1 MSAAIY
7 AIIKCDTVDILGTW
21 LGPKRRGPAW
31 RALRHRVHP
40 PSMSSRLSCVW
51 STNKRNERNGRRL
64 RVAARE
70 VKAVSHPATC
80 IRGTTLISKPRRCFV
95 FTASSARSQAPD
107 AVLTDELR

>member
-21 LGPKRRGPAW
+21 LGPNRRGPAW

-40 PSMSSRLSCVW
+40 PPMSSRLSCVW

-70 VKAVSHPATC
+70 VM
-80 IRGTTLISKPRRCFV
+80 RKPSRRMYSRHDAYIQ
-95 FTASSARSQAPD
+95 TAPLLCLYGEQRAIASA
-107 AVLTDELR
+107 